1 MKGLNVLKTPLILCS
16 LCCAALLSAEQSPSV
31 AFLSELKEAQF
42 EQEAKKVEYESDKL
56 QRSIL
61 EPIWLRYNM
70 TKSNPSDVEQTAQ
83 SASVT
88 IDQPIFQSG
97 GMLYALK
104 YAESTRSYGHDSI
117 ALQRKKMIK
126 EAVSLLMQIRQ
137 AELMLRKQELLI
149 ANAAM
154 NVEQKSEQ
162 YRSGQLDSTFLDQAI
177 IEQNSLKQASFDI
190 QTNLKILVST
200 FKTMSDADYKS
211 VPLPTL
217 ALAKQDDFIESNLE
231 VRQLQSQREQQRH
244 FKGVTVAKYLPKV
257 NLTAGYFWDSQ
268 ENLVFGGGSSG
279 IPPMSYEQD
288 YYSYGLK
295 VSMPLNVN
303 TFNDIEVTQAEYL
316 KTSLMLTD
324 KKREQIAL
332 YERVMHN
339 IENLENK
346 IALAESN
353 RRLYEKL
360 AQESRL
366 LYEAGYKTAYDL
378 QTLEN
383 SAKIQRAEVDILT
396 LDRQRELLNLYE
408 KSADDL

>member
-1 MKGLNVLKTPLILCS
+1 MKGSNVLKTPLILCS
-16 LCCAALLSAEQSPSV
+16 LCTAALLHGTDASSA

-42 EQEAKKVEYESDKL
+42 EQEAKKVEYESSKL
-56 QRSIL
+56 QRSIF
-61 EPIWLRYNM
+61 EPVWLRYNIS
-70 TKSNPSDVEQTAQ
+70 KSNPSNVQQTAQ
-83 SASVT
+83 GASVT

-97 GMLYALK
+97 GMLFALK
-104 YAESTRSYGHDSI
+104 YAESTRQYGHDSI
-117 ALQRKKMIK
+117 ALQRKKLIK
-126 EAVSLLMQIRQ
+126 EVVSLLMQIRQ

-154 NVEQKSEQ
+154 NVEQRSEQ
-162 YRSGQLDSTFLDQAI
+162 YRSGQLDSSFLDQAI

-190 QTNLKILVST
+190 QTNLKILIST

-211 VPLPTL
+211 VPLPKLTL
-217 ALAKQDDFIESNLE
+217 VKQDAFIETNLE

-244 FKGVTVAKYLPKV
+244 FKGVTAAKYLPKV
-257 NLTAGYFWDSQ
+257 NFTAGYYWDKQ
-268 ENLVFGGGSSG
+268 DKMVFGGGSMILPG
-279 IPPMSYEQD
+279 YEQD

-295 VSMPLNVN
+295 LSMPLNFN
-303 TFNDIEVTQAEYL
+303 TFNDIEARHAEYL
-316 KTSLMLTD
+316 KTSLMLSD
-324 KKREQIAL
+324 KKREQVAL

-353 RRLYEKL
+353 RKLYEKL

-378 QTLEN
+378 QTLVN
-383 SAKIQRAEVDILT
+383 SAKIQRAEVAILT

-408 KSADDL
+408 KSSDDL